1 MSAFSGP
8 QGKGAAKARR
18 AKMRAEAE
26 QRNAATPWDR
36 RAKSRRLCP
45 HGKTRGYATEAEART
60 ELVGT
65 NIARNMGKAKRQE
78 CRVYECG
85 ACGRWHLT
93 SKPRT
98 TVRQVREP

>member
-1 MSAFSGP
+1 MSTFTGP
-8 QGKGAAKARR
+8 QGKGAAKSRR

-36 RAKSRRLCP
+36 RAKSRRPCP
-45 HGKTRGYATEAEART
+45 
-60 ELVGT
+60 
-65 NIARNMGKAKRQE
+65 
-78 CRVYECG
+78 
-85 ACGRWHLT
+85 HLT

>member
-8 QGKGAAKARR
+8 QGKGARQTRR
-18 AKMRAEAE
+18 ARMRAEAE
-26 QRNAATPWDR
+26 QRNTATPWER
-36 RAKSRRLCP
+36 RAKSRRPCP

-65 NIARNMGKAKRQE
+65 NIARNMGKAKRRE

-93 SKPRT
+93 SKPRMT
-98 TVRQVREP
+98 GGGAT

>member
-8 QGKGAAKARR
+8 QGKGARQTRR
-18 AKMRAEAE
+18 ARMRAEAE
-26 QRNAATPWDR
+26 QRNDTTPWER
-36 RAKSRRLCP
+36 RAKYRLPCP
-45 HGKTRGYATEAEART
+45 TGKTRGYATEAEART

-65 NIARNMGKAKRQE
+65 NIARNMGKAKRRE

-93 SKPRT
+93 SKPRM
-98 TVRQVREP
+98 TVGGAT

>member
-8 QGKGAAKARR
+8 QGKGATKARR

-36 RAKSRRLCP
+36 RAKSRHPCP

-78 CRVYECG
+78 CRVYECP
-85 ACGRWHLT
+85 ACGHWHLT
-93 SKPRT
+93 SQPAMSPRK
-98 TVRQVREP
+98 VREP

>member
-1 MSAFSGP
+1 MSAYTGQ
-8 QGKGAAKARR
+8 QGKGAATTRR
-18 AKMRAEAE
+18 ATRRAEAE
-26 QRNAATPWDR
+26 ARNLATPTER
-36 RAKSRRLCP
+36 RRYYRRPCP

-65 NIARNMGKAKRQE
+65 NIARNMGKAKRRE

-93 SKPRT
+93 SKPRM
-98 TVRQVREP
+98 TVGGAT

>member
-18 AKMRAEAE
+18 ARMRAEAE
-26 QRNAATPWDR
+26 RRNDAATPWDR
-36 RAKSRRLCP
+36 RAKSRRPCP

-65 NIARNMGKAKRQE
+65 NIARNMGHAQRRE

-93 SKPRT
+93 SKPRMA
-98 TVRQVREP
+98 VGGAV